1 MKGNLLGSLESRIME
16 YFWNLPKE
24 QSPKAGNKLANDY
37 FWQNDCQSSIAQLHQ
52 NLNKKDS
59 LAYTTVATV
68 TNRLV
73 DKGLLLRSKKNSGY
87 IYTCR
92 QSKEQFMKGRSRSMI
107 KILLGDFGDLAVAG
121 FVEELKGNP
130 EALRKLKELS
140 RE

>member
-16 YFWNLPKE
+16 F
-24 QSPKAGNKLANDY
+24 
-37 FWQNDCQSSIAQLHQ
+37 FWQNDGQSSIALLHQ
-52 NLNKKDS
+52 NLNKKDA

-73 DKGLLLRSKKNSGY
+73 DKGLLIRRKKNSGY

-92 QSKEQFMKGRSRSMI
+92 QSKEQFMKGRSRSLI

-130 EALRKLKELS
+130 EALKKLRQLS